1 MDDYTRNANGLYYY
15 AMEEEPEEVENPQ
28 MGMPQMGMPQVG
40 TPQMGNSQMGTPQMG
55 NSQMGNP
62 QVGMPQMEMPQMETR
77 EEQQGF
83 MRNGMQRRNNSLGN
97 VAPGEGPMGFPTP
110 SLPSDNNNEN
120 IGGTP
125 QIPLPPI
132 VGQPE
137 MPEDQGTEGGVAGVR
152 ILNAAANYG
161 SVSVTIGEDMLTSG
175 LPFGSSTRYR
185 RVREGFR
192 VVTVSSSTYPRHIIY
207 RQVLPFVA
215 GIRVT
220 LALVNSANGLGIQM
234 ITDLPCFGGGRNLAC
249 LRMVNLSYN
258 SGPLE
263 LVLEDGRV
271 VFSDVRFKEVTSY
284 KRANEGKYNFKVV
297 NSPNRPMPIVSDI
310 STINDLTYQLGGTW
324 NALLEFSIDMKANT
338 LYTVYILGNDGY
350 VPSLQPYILEN

>member
-28 MGMPQMGMPQVG
+28 MGMPQV
-40 TPQMGNSQMGTPQMG
+40 GTPQMG

-62 QVGMPQMEMPQMETR
+62 QVGMPQMETR
-77 EEQQGF
+77 EEQQGL
-83 MRNGMQRRNNSLGN
+83 MGDGMQRRNNSLGN

-110 SLPSDNNNEN
+110 SLPNNNEN
-120 IGGTP
+120 MGGTP

-175 LPFGSSTRYR
+175 LPFGSSTPYR

-192 VVTVSSSTYPRHIIY
+192 VVTVSSATYPRHIIY

-234 ITDLPCFGGGRNLAC
+234 IIDLPCFGGGRNLAC

-310 STINDLTYQLGGTW
+310 SNINDLTYQLGGTW

>member
-28 MGMPQMGMPQVG
+28 MGMPQV
-40 TPQMGNSQMGTPQMG
+40 GTPQMG

-62 QVGMPQMEMPQMETR
+62 QVGMPQMETR
-77 EEQQGF
+77 EEQQGL
-83 MRNGMQRRNNSLGN
+83 MGDGMQRRNNSLGN

-110 SLPSDNNNEN
+110 SLPSDNNEN

-137 MPEDQGTEGGVAGVR
+137 MPEDQGTTGGVAGVR